1 MAILI
6 DTNIII
12 RFLIG
17 DHEEHLIESTRIFK
31 EIESG
36 KMEVEILDVVL
47 MDTLFVL
54 TKFYGLPKAEVVIDL
69 KAILAMQGVINNN
82 KVILFDTLS
91 LFADSNVDFVDALIC
106 TKSKLQGYDWL
117 SFDRD
122 ISKICG

>member
-1 MAILI
+1 MATLI

-12 RFLIG
+12 RFLVG
-17 DHEEHLIESTRIFK
+17 DHEAHLIESTRIFE

-36 KMEVEILDVVL
+36 KIEVEILDVVL
-47 MDTLFVL
+47 METLFVL
-54 TKFYGLPKAEVVIDL
+54 TKFYGLPKAEVVTDL
-69 KAILAMQGVINNN
+69 KAILAMQGVINSN

-91 LFADSNVDFVDALIC
+91 LFADKNVDFVDALIC

-122 ISKICG
+122 ISKICT

>member
-47 MDTLFVL
+47 MEVLFVL
-54 TKFYGLPKAEVVIDL
+54 TKFYDLPKAEVVTDL
-69 KAILAMQGVINNN
+69 KAILALEGVINSN
-82 KVILFDTLS
+82 KVILFDALS
-91 LFADSNVDFVDALIC
+91 LFVDKNVDFVDALIC
-106 TKSKLQGYDWL
+106 TKSKLQGYEWL
-117 SFDRD
+117 SFDQDVIKNCR
-122 ISKICG
+122 